1 MSPVPSQCGEAGT
14 GVGEW
19 GLRGGI
25 DPVTAQLQVR
35 PIDQVGSRPLILLII
50 HIEALSWG
58 VSWGS
63 LGKDAVH
70 GLIERELFR
79 VRACAQ
85 ELIRDGVG

>member
-1 MSPVPSQCGEAGT
+1 MSPVPSQVGGAGT

-19 GLRGGI
+19 GLRGGV

-58 VSWGS
+58 ASGS
-63 LGKDAVH
+63 TLGKDAIH
-70 GLIERELFR
+70 GLIE
-79 VRACAQ
+79 
-85 ELIRDGVG
+85 